1 MVAGLGFPEEP
12 EPVGGHVDD
21 RGIRVCGQDSPGL
34 GLQTAPDSR
43 FRGCTVCRLT
53 GRRLGSLAGRQFL
66 RGVGEC
72 RYRRKWPLVLPGRC
86 RGVIGLPIRRAAL
99 IIGCGVRPET
109 GCRVRSFGDR
119 RRRFRLLPGGGFRV
133 GSRLEIGRLVPYL
146 HRHVRGLDGGSGR
159 FRSFPGGFCG
169 MIVFCHSIVVLTVF
183 E

>member
-109 GCRVRSFGDR
+109 GCRVRSFGDH
-119 RRRFRLLPGGGFRV
+119 GV
-133 GSRLEIGRLVPYL
+133 GSA
-146 HRHVRGLDGGSGR
+146 
-159 FRSFPGGFCG
+159 SFPAAGSVSGAGWRSGDSFPTC
-169 MIVFCHSIVVLTVF
+169 IDTSAVWTEAPAVFGAFPAVF
-183 E
+183 AV

>member
-86 RGVIGLPIRRAAL
+86 RGVIGLLIRRAAL

-109 GCRVRSFGDR
+109 GCRVRSFGGR
-119 RRRFRLLPGGGFRV
+119 RLRFRLLPGSGFRV
-133 GSRLEIGRLVPYL
+133 GSRLGIGLFVPGL
-146 HRHVRGLDGGSGR
+146 HGRVRGPVGGSGR

>member
-66 RGVGEC
+66 RGV
-72 RYRRKWPLVLPGRC
+72 
-86 RGVIGLPIRRAAL
+86 IGLPIRRAAL

-133 GSRLEIGRLVPYL
+133 GSRLEIGRFVPYL